1 MGTLKGYGRPPWG
14 SNPRRRITSGSRP
27 VCGGWLRSRTVTV
40 ATHLDGVGLRAVVT
54 GFRDALVDH
63 REVLNLLNVYPVPDG
78 DTGTNMSMTAQAAV
92 TALEELEA
100 PVADSLVAV
109 TGAVAHGS
117 LMGAR
122 GNSGVILSQ
131 VLRAL
136 CGVVGEADRIDGRV
150 LADGLAAASEAAYGA
165 VGQPVEGTILT
176 VVRESSEA
184 AVAAADSGADL
195 LPVAEAARVRA
206 GDSLART
213 PDLLPVLAEA
223 GVVDAGASGYVLF
236 LDAVLTVADG
246 RPLPDPPE
254 TPVAAAP
261 LAVDRAAA
269 GHGLDGGRY
278 EVMFFLDAPDDTV
291 PGFKDAWGEL
301 GDSVVVVGGDG
312 VWNCHVH
319 TDDIGAA
326 VEAGIAVGRPHRI
339 RVSDLVE
346 EAEEQ
351 AWVREQVIS
360 GVDEPAGDPV
370 ACAVVAVANGPG
382 IVEIFRSLGV
392 RRVVAGG
399 QSMNPSTADLLAAV
413 EAVPAGHV
421 VILPNNGNI
430 VAVAEQV
437 DAQTDKTV
445 RVVRTKSITEGFAS
459 LLEYDP
465 EGTADGNLELMG
477 EAASVV
483 VAAEVTVAVR
493 DSGSDAGDIT
503 TGDHLG
509 LSDGK
514 VRVIAGSL
522 LEAVTRL
529 LDELLDD
536 DHELVT
542 LIAGDEADEL
552 TTASI
557 VAHVEES
564 HPHVEV
570 EVHDGGQPL
579 YPYFVGIE

>member
-1 MGTLKGYGRPPWG
+1 MTA
-14 SNPRRRITSGSRP
+14 
-27 VCGGWLRSRTVTV
+27 
-40 ATHLDGVGLRAVVT
+40 ATHLDAAGLRAVMT
-54 GFRDALVDH
+54 GFRDALFGH
-63 REVLNLLNVYPVPDG
+63 REALNLLNVYPVPDG

-92 TALEELEA
+92 TALEELDA
-100 PVADSLVAV
+100 PDGDDLTAV

-136 CGVVGEADRIDGRV
+136 CGVVGDAGHIDGRV

-184 AVAAADSGADL
+184 AVAAADAGADL
-195 LPVAEAARVRA
+195 LPVAEAARERA
-206 GDSLART
+206 GESLART

-246 RPLPDPPE
+246 RPLPEPPE
-254 TPVAAAP
+254 TPTAAAP
-261 LAVDRAAA
+261 LAVDRGAV

-339 RVSDLVE
+339 RVSDLLE

-351 AWVREQVIS
+351 AWVREQIAS
-360 GVDEPAGDPV
+360 GADDPEGEPVP
-370 ACAVVAVANGPG
+370 CAVVVVANGPG

-392 RRVVAGG
+392 HRVVAGG

-413 EAVPAGHV
+413 EAVPAEHV
-421 VILPNNGNI
+421 IILPNNGNI

-465 EGTADGNLELMG
+465 EGTADGNLGLMG
-477 EAASVV
+477 EAASAV

-493 DSGSDAGDIT
+493 DSGSDAGDIA

-509 LSDGK
+509 LAGGK
-514 VRVIAGSL
+514 VRVIADSL
-522 LEAVTRL
+522 LEAATRL
-529 LDELLDD
+529 IDDLLDD

-542 LIAGDEADEL
+542 LIAGDGADEV
-552 TTASI
+552 TTALV

-570 EVHDGGQPL
+570 EVHQGGQPL

>member
-1 MGTLKGYGRPPWG
+1 M
-14 SNPRRRITSGSRP
+14 
-27 VCGGWLRSRTVTV
+27 TV
-40 ATHLDGVGLRAVVT
+40 ATHLDAVGLRAVVI

-63 REVLNLLNVYPVPDG
+63 REALNLLNVFPVPDG

-92 TALEELEA
+92 SALEELEA
-100 PVADSLVAV
+100 PADDLGAV
-109 TGAVAHGS
+109 IGAVAHGS

-122 GNSGVILSQ
+122 GNSGGIMSQ
-131 VLRAL
+131 ILRAL
-136 CGVVGEADRIDGRV
+136 CGVVGEAGHIDGRV
-150 LADGLAAASEAAYGA
+150 LADGLVAASEAAYGA

-176 VVRESSEA
+176 VVREASEA
-184 AVAAADSGADL
+184 AVVAADMGADL
-195 LPVAEAARVRA
+195 LPVAEAARERA

-246 RPLPDPPE
+246 RPLPEPPE
-254 TPVAAAP
+254 VPVAAAP
-261 LAVDRAAA
+261 LAVARKAAD
-269 GHGLDGGRY
+269 HGLDGGRN
-278 EVMFFLDAPDDTV
+278 EVMVFLDAADDTV

-339 RVSDLVE
+339 RISDLLE

-351 AWVREQVIS
+351 AWVREQIA
-360 GVDEPAGDPV
+360 GADEPEGAPV
-370 ACAVVAVANGPG
+370 PCAVVAVANGPG

-392 RRVVAGG
+392 HRVVAGG
-399 QSMNPSTADLLAAV
+399 QSMNPSTADLLVAV

-465 EGTADGNLELMG
+465 EGTADGNLEWMG
-477 EAASVV
+477 EAASAV

-509 LSDGK
+509 LSGGK

-522 LEAVTRL
+522 LEATTRL

-542 LIAGDEADEL
+542 LIAGDQADEF
-552 TTASI
+552 TTARV

-570 EVHDGGQPL
+570 EVHEGGQPL